1 MEEHLDRERKKWSKN
16 NVFHCNVLTGFYLL
30 TLMINKV
37 LFHFVIVPI
46 LFQDPSGNRAHV
58 S

>member
-1 MEEHLDRERKKWSKN
+1 MEEHLDRERKKWSKTN
-16 NVFHCNVLTGFYLL
+16 IFPCNVLTGFYLL

-46 LFQDPSGNRAHV
+46 LFQDLNGNRAHV
-58 S
+58 N